1 MEPNTKVTLLEEK
14 CNEKSFAK
22 NNFDSDEYYLDLLGI
37 FVDIFQ
43 QKWANVCTSFIHVR
57 SV

>member
-22 NNFDSDEYYLDLLGI
+22 NNFDSNEYYLDLLGI
-37 FVDIFQ
+37 LWRYIST
-43 QKWANVCTSFIHVR
+43 KMG
-57 SV
+57 